1 MGIGS
6 GIFLFVVGAI
16 IAFALN
22 VQVEW
27 ANLDLIGYLLMG
39 AGIVVFLISLVM
51 VMKKRSS
58 TETVR
63 HVDSGGG
70 ERVTQRENR
79 SDTTD
84 PMV

>member
-16 IAFALN
+16 LAFAIN

-27 ANLDLIGYLLMG
+27 VNLDLIGYLLMG
-39 AGIVVFLISLVM
+39 AGVVVFLISLVM
-51 VMKKRSS
+51 VMRKRSS
-58 TETVR
+58 TSTVR
-63 HVDSGGG
+63 QVDGAGG
-70 ERVTQRENR
+70 ERVTQRESR
-79 SDTTD
+79 SDPAD